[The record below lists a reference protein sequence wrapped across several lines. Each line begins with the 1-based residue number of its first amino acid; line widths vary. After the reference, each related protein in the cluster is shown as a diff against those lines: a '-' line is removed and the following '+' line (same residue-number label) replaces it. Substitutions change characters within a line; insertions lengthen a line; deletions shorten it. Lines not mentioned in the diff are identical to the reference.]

1 MSSSTALVVVFAI
14 GMIAGL
20 RALTAPAVV
29 SWAAHLGWVNLQNSH
44 LAWTGSTAAVAIF
57 SILALAEIVN
67 DKLPATPSR
76 LAPPSLAIRSLTGAL
91 AGTSLAVAAG
101 QSVLLGIVLGALGAL
116 AGSFVGYYVRHGI
129 VTGLKLSDF
138 PIALLEDAIA
148 IGCGLLIVSRF

>member
-1 MSSSTALVVVFAI
+1 MVLALIFAI
-14 GMIAGL
+14 GIIAGL

-29 SWAAHLGWVNLQNSH
+29 CWAAHLGWLNLHNSH
-44 LAWTGSTAAVAIF
+44 LAWMGSVAAVAIF

-67 DKLPATPSR
+67 DKLPATGSR
-76 LAPPSLAIRSLTGAL
+76 TAPPSLVIRSITGAL
-91 AGTSLAVAAG
+91 AGTALAIAAS

-116 AGSFVGYYVRHGI
+116 AGSFLGYEVRHRI
-129 VTGLKLSDF
+129 VTGLKIPDL

>member
-1 MSSSTALVVVFAI
+1 MNSSMVLALIFAI
-14 GMIAGL
+14 GIIAGL

-29 SWAAHLGWVNLQNSH
+29 CWAAHLGWLNLQNSH
-44 LAWTGSTAAVAIF
+44 LAWMGSVAAVAIF

-67 DKLPATPSR
+67 DKLPATGSR
-76 LAPPSLAIRSLTGAL
+76 TAPPSLVIRSITGAL
-91 AGTSLAVAAG
+91 AGTALAIAAS

-116 AGSFVGYYVRHGI
+116 AGSFLGYEVRHRI
-129 VTGLKLSDF
+129 VTGLKIPDF